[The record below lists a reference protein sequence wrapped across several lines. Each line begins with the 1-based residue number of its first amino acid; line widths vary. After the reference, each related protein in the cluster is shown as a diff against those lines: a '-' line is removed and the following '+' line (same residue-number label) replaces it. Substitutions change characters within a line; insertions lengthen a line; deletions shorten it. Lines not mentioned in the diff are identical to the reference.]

1 MSGTRGKTSSSWLPA
16 YLILG
21 FVWGCSFIFIKLGL
35 EFLTPFGVAF
45 VRCALG
51 ALTLLLIAKW
61 RGYSL
66 PKDPM
71 VRFHLWVVAVLL
83 NVIPGI
89 FYAWAETVV
98 TSVLAG
104 IINAVTP
111 LMTLLTIMAV
121 NRQEKPKA
129 FQIIGLFIG
138 FLGVL
143 TVLGAWNGL
152 GDNPLWAIVV
162 LMSAVTCYGI
172 SFPYTRRFVMPYGLK
187 SESIVSMQLLLAA
200 VTLLPFFLFN
210 GVERYEYMPGP
221 LLAMLALGVF
231 GSGLAYLW
239 NFKVMEL
246 AGSAIASSVTYL
258 TPVVAIIV
266 GIIFLGEKVTWYEP
280 VGGLIVLLGAAIA
293 QERISLRKRESDG

>member
-1 MSGTRGKTSSSWLPA
+1 VSSQLGRHRTNSWLPA
-16 YLILG
+16 YLALG

-51 ALTLLLIAKW
+51 AATLLLIAKW
-61 RGYSL
+61 RGYAL

-71 VRFHLWVVAVLL
+71 VRFHLWVVAILL

-89 FYAWAETVV
+89 FYAWAETAV

-111 LMTLLTIMAV
+111 LMTILAIMVV
-121 NRQEKPKA
+121 NREEKPQSY
-129 FQIIGLFIG
+129 QIIGLLIG

-152 GDNPLWAIVV
+152 GENPLWAILV

-172 SFPYTRRFVMPYGLK
+172 SFPYTRRFVMPYKLK

-200 VTLLPFFLFN
+200 ITLLPFYLID
-210 GVERYEYMPGP
+210 GIAKDEYRPGP

-231 GSGLAYLW
+231 GSGIAYLW

-266 GIIFLGEKVTWYEP
+266 GII
-280 VGGLIVLLGAAIA
+280 
-293 QERISLRKRESDG
+293 R

>member
-1 MSGTRGKTSSSWLPA
+1 MSGARAKTSGSSWLPA

-21 FVWGCSFIFIKLGL
+21 FVWGCSFIFIKLSL

-111 LMTLLTIMAV
+111 LMTLLAIMAV

-172 SFPYTRRFVMPYGLK
+172 SFPYTRRFVMPHGLK
-187 SESIVSMQLLLAA
+187 SESIVSMQLLLVALIQTIFQRIA
-200 VTLLPFFLFN
+200 TRLLLSRTLLLYRLKLHQ
-210 GVERYEYMPGP
+210 V
-221 LLAMLALGVF
+221 
-231 GSGLAYLW
+231 
-239 NFKVMEL
+239 
-246 AGSAIASSVTYL
+246 
-258 TPVVAIIV
+258 
-266 GIIFLGEKVTWYEP
+266 
-280 VGGLIVLLGAAIA
+280 
-293 QERISLRKRESDG
+293 Q